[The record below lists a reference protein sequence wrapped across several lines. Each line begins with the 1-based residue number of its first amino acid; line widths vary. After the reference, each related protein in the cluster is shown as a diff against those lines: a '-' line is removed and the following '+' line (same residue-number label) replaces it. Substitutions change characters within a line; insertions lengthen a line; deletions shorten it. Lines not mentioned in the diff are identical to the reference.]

1 MDIAAGSENPLYS
14 GLRLMRGP
22 RGTRWIAMP
31 DKVSEWPFAPLTGLI
46 QCPTLRRDGSLLDVN
61 GYDECTGLVLL
72 NSLEVP
78 PIAASP
84 SREDA
89 EAALELLS
97 GLIEECPF
105 VDQSSR
111 AVALSMIL
119 TPVLRAAM
127 EVAPMHLVTA
137 PLAGTGKSYLADI
150 AAMIATGDRCAVKP
164 ASHDPEE
171 TEKRLIGSALAG
183 FPIIGLDNCRDV
195 IAGDFFCQIV
205 ERPLMSLRGLGKSDK
220 HRVPNT
226 FTMFCNG
233 NNTTV
238 AADMVR
244 RTLRCAMDANLE
256 HPETREFAGNPLAA
270 VQRNR
275 GQYVAACLT

>member
-89 EAALELLS
+89 EAALELLT
-97 GLIEECPF
+97 GLIEECHF
-105 VDQSSR
+105 VDQTSR

-119 TPVLRAAM
+119 TPVLRAAR

-150 AAMIATGDRCAVKP
+150 VAMIATGDRCAVKA
-164 ASHDPEE
+164 ASPDPENE
-171 TEKRLIGSALAG
+171 PLREADVRKSRLLTDGRWL
-183 FPIIGLDNCRDV
+183 V
-195 IAGDFFCQIV
+195 IAISEAV
-205 ERPLMSLRGLGKSDK
+205 KLPLRLALEASDWVDK
-220 HRVPNT
+220 VNR
-226 FTMFCNG
+226 
-233 NNTTV
+233 
-238 AADMVR
+238 
-244 RTLRCAMDANLE
+244 
-256 HPETREFAGNPLAA
+256 
-270 VQRNR
+270 QR
-275 GQYVAACLT
+275 